1 LKTQNKNWDE
11 FSDSDLE
18 MKDNEEKEDVQETSK
33 KITKKAIA
41 NEKTFLL
48 TFRYLLEATVHSN
61 SDYQVI
67 FFFF

>member
-1 LKTQNKNWDE
+1 MKTQKKNWDE

-18 MKDNEEKEDVQETSK
+18 MKETEEKEDIHETST
-33 KITKKAIA
+33 KIMKKAFA

-48 TFRYLLEATVHSN
+48 TFRYLLEATVHSD

-67 FFFF
+67 VFSN